1 MKRGEVYWYTFKS
14 PDKRRPVLI
23 LTRSA
28 VIPYLNTVTIAPIT
42 SRIRDIPSEVFITID
57 DGMPTDC
64 AANFD
69 NIQTVDKSKIGEF
82 ITQLSLE
89 RLEEVR
95 GAIYFSLGLDNEI
108 W

>member
-14 PDKRRPVLI
+14 PDKRSPVLI

-28 VIPYLNTVTIAPIT
+28 VIPYLNTVTIAPFT

-57 DGMPTDC
+57 DGLPTDC

-95 GAIYFSLGLDNEI
+95 GAIYFALGLDNEI

>member
-14 PDKRRPVLI
+14 PDKRSPVLI

-42 SRIRDIPSEVFITID
+42 SRIRDIPSEVFMTID
-57 DGMPTDC
+57 DGMPADC
-64 AANFD
+64 AVNFD

-89 RLEEVR
+89 RLEEVSE
-95 GAIYFSLGLDNEI
+95 AIYFALGLDNEI

>member
-1 MKRGEVYWYTFKS
+1 M
-14 PDKRRPVLI
+14 
-23 LTRSA
+23 
-28 VIPYLNTVTIAPIT
+28 
-42 SRIRDIPSEVFITID
+42 TID

-82 ITQLSLE
+82 ITRLSLE
-89 RLEEVR
+89 RLEEVSE
-95 GAIYFSLGLDNEI
+95 AIYFALGLDNEV